1 MAIGKKTGGRVK
13 GSINKATASIR
24 DAARDYTQDAL
35 ATLVEVMN
43 DNQQP
48 APARVSAANAILDR
62 GYGKPHQSVD
72 VDATLQGEIIARVV
86 FKGLN
91 D

>member
-13 GSINKATASIR
+13 GSVNKATASIR
-24 DAARDYTQDAL
+24 DAARQYTQEAILTL
-35 ATLVEVMN
+35 ADVMR
-43 DNQQP
+43 DENQSG
-48 APARVSAANAILDR
+48 PARVAAVNALLDR

-72 VDATLQGEIIARVV
+72 VDATLQGEVIARVV